1 MVSQGSTAMKKLFTY
16 FAIITYLFSFYPL
29 AACAMNKTQIAT
41 ISKIENNLFG
51 FDYTNDSDQNRIA
64 RLEKTIYG
72 ETSNGS
78 LNRRLEKLSA
88 DIFADQ
94 IGLEIK
100 PVEDTFREEEE
111 SLAQADSTVNYPI
124 VDEIEQKLFNKTYKN
139 RDFHTRIVTI
149 ERKLFGKIYDVD
161 DYATRMDRIKA
172 EVMPQTLARENNRYN
187 YDDNALSSADLSAL
201 ERSRYNRYTTM
212 PYGQESYTRPYAN
225 YGDTM
230 PPKYSPN
237 ELNDELAQLEYDMFG
252 TEFSNED
259 TQSRIK
265 RLNSVNKAKKSSHRY
280 DSMQFSQRMSTA
292 MEIGAMILMILAM
305 VL

>member
-1 MVSQGSTAMKKLFTY
+1 MKKIITY
-16 FAIITYLFSFYPL
+16 IAIITYLVSFYPL
-29 AACAMNKTQIAT
+29 AVFAMSKTQIAT

-51 FDYTNDSDQNRIA
+51 FDYSNDSDTNRIS

-72 ETSNGS
+72 ETSTGN
-78 LNRRLEKLSA
+78 LNKRLEKLSA
-88 DIFADQ
+88 DISAEQ
-94 IGLEIK
+94 IGLEISPK
-100 PVEDTFREEEE
+100 EDTFREDEG
-111 SLAQADSTVNYPI
+111 SIAQADNTVNYPI
-124 VDEIEQKLFNKTYKN
+124 VNEIEQKLFGTTYKN

-161 DYATRMDRIKA
+161 DYATRMDRIKS
-172 EVMPQTLARENNRYN
+172 EIMPQTLAKENSRFN

-212 PYGQESYTRPYAN
+212 PYGQESYSRPYAN
-225 YGDTM
+225 YGDSL
-230 PPKYSPN
+230 PPQYSPN
-237 ELNDELAQLEYDMFG
+237 ELNDELAQLEYDTFG

-259 TQSRIK
+259 TQSRIR